1 MSTQANNMNQT
12 DEQNQTQNQ
21 RPIFMP
27 SLPPNVCENQ
37 SSFNTAYAKAVNN
50 YDGYMKSK
58 MSQGKRI
65 LVTLMGLLQLLF
77 IIWGVVLALKMPE
90 ANRPVNVTLA
100 ILTGPLY
107 IIAYYISMAGNSN
120 GNGSK
125 F

>member
-21 RPIFMP
+21 RPIFMQ
-27 SLPPNVCENQ
+27 SLAPNVCENQ

-77 IIWGVVLALKMPE
+77 IIWGIVLALKMPE

-120 GNGSK
+120 GSK

>member
-1 MSTQANNMNQT
+1 
-12 DEQNQTQNQ
+12 
-21 RPIFMP
+21 
-27 SLPPNVCENQ
+27 
-37 SSFNTAYAKAVNN
+37 
-50 YDGYMKSK
+50 MKSK

-107 IIAYYISMAGNSN
+107 IIAYYISMAGNGSGN
-120 GNGSK
+120 GNK

>member
-21 RPIFMP
+21 TQTFMP
-27 SLPPNVCENQ
+27 TLAPNVCENQ

-107 IIAYYISMAGNSN
+107 VIAYYISMAGNSN
-120 GNGSK
+120 GSK

>member
-27 SLPPNVCENQ
+27 SLAPNVCENQ

-107 IIAYYISMAGNSN
+107 VIAYYISMAGN